1 MTRDTRE
8 TETDTANAAAQ
19 TTMSRRQVLTAL
31 PALVLAPSALANAA
45 LAGQAAAQAGQ
56 QLRLRGINH
65 VTLSVTDVA
74 KSVDFYQGLF
84 GMPVISRQGPIV
96 NLQIGTGPQFVSIAP
111 AGTAKPSISKLGLAV
126 EDFSSE
132 RATAVLA
139 QYGVTAA
146 DASAGPTLGG
156 PLRMRAQKRGPEA
169 GGAKEGTPEFFFTDP
184 DAVLV
189 QLQDPRYNGGGGPLG
204 SVASPTPSPK
214 KGLLALRGW
223 SHCTIFGSDG
233 ARANKFYQDVFGLK
247 VQSYQGTPPTAPSLG
262 VGGVEFLMFAG
273 GGGGRG
279 RGGPG
284 GATGAPAPAGRID
297 HLCWSMDGFKTDSVI
312 AALESYGIK
321 PRGTGGGAGPLV
333 HYISTRMPN
342 RGGAPEGTAEMY
354 FTDPD
359 GLLLQLQDTT
369 YCGGAGLLGEICKV

>member
-1 MTRDTRE
+1 
-8 TETDTANAAAQ
+8 
-19 TTMSRRQVLTAL
+19 
-31 PALVLAPSALANAA
+31 
-45 LAGQAAAQAGQ
+45 
-56 QLRLRGINH
+56 
-65 VTLSVTDVA
+65 
-74 KSVDFYQGLF
+74 VDFYQGLF

-96 NLQIGTGPQFVSIAP
+96 NLQIGTGPQFLSIAP
-111 AGTAKPSISKLGLAV
+111 AGAAKPSISQLGLAV

-132 RATAVLA
+132 RATTVLG
-139 QYGVTAA
+139 QHGVTAA

-169 GGAKEGTPEFFFTDP
+169 GGAKDGTPEFFFTDP
-184 DAVLV
+184 DAILV

-204 SVASPTPSPK
+204 SVATPTPSPK
-214 KGLLALRGW
+214 KGVLALRGW

-233 ARANKFYQDVFGLK
+233 ARSNKFYQDVFGLK
-247 VQSYQGTPPTAPSLG
+247 VQAYQGTPPTGPVMG

-279 RGGPG
+279 RGGPAGPG
-284 GATGAPAPAGRID
+284 GAPAAPAGRID
-297 HLCWSMDGFKTDSVI
+297 HLCWNMDGFKTDTVI

-321 PRGTGGGAGPLV
+321 PRGAAGGGGAGPLV
-333 HYISTRMPN
+333 HYITMRMPN
-342 RGGAPEGTAEMY
+342 RGGAPEGTAELY

-359 GLLLQLQDTT
+359 GLSMQLQDTT